1 MSSFNCF
8 AEEQSR
14 AMLRLLVLT
23 RLLINTSGIS
33 LERMQEYLH
42 KKRLGVSA
50 RQLQRDL
57 RALTIPLSLTSQSN
71 EEGTCHYWRS
81 KDSEAWREF
90 FEPVGRGTTDLGSD
104 PLGLDTPGS
113 KPIVLEEPLPEPALP
128 CELGRIHQRLFRILC
143 IVEMLPEE
151 DDDAWMDVASIQREL
166 EARGFRITARTVAR
180 DLEIVREHFLVEVRS
195 EGPRKQ
201 LWKRIESGFWSDSF
215 EPRYPSLNLEKSA
228 AVQAFLYRNPPTARL
243 LERQHSFDRKA
254 GSPLAQDI
262 LRRGCQ
268 DNITMVNE
276 ESQAC
281 A

>member
-8 AEEQSR
+8 AEEQAR
-14 AMLRLLVLT
+14 AILRLLVLA
-23 RLLINTSGIS
+23 RLLINSRGIS
-33 LERMQEYLH
+33 MEYMQEYLR
-42 KKRLGVSA
+42 KKRLGVSE

-71 EEGTCHYWRS
+71 EEDSRHYWWS
-81 KDSEAWREF
+81 KNSEAWREF

-113 KPIVLEEPLPEPALP
+113 NPIVLEEPLQKPELP
-128 CELGRIHQRLFRILC
+128 CELGRIYQRLFRILC

-151 DDDAWMDVASIQREL
+151 DDDAGMNVAIIQREL
-166 EARGFRITARTVAR
+166 QARGFKVTARTVAR

-195 EGPRKQ
+195 EGSRKQ
-201 LWKRIESGFWSDSF
+201 LWKRVDSGCWVSAF
-215 EPRYPSLNLEKSA
+215 EPRFPSLNLEKSD
-228 AVQAFLYRNPPTARL
+228 AVKAFLYRNPPPARFL
-243 LERQHSFDRKA
+243 DPESSLSGKA
-254 GSPLAQDI
+254 EFHVDPDI